1 MLYSSISP
9 LIFGGL
15 KVLSKE
21 PPSSNMEM
29 QSLLDK
35 DKSRMTEGMEKDLKL
50 QKNFIKSNLWE
61 RGLEKYM
68 SNNLQ

>member
-1 MLYSSISP
+1 M
-9 LIFGGL
+9 
-15 KVLSKE
+15 LSKE